1 MQDELNESSSQKK
14 SKSKLVSPLKNET
27 VNAQKK
33 LDSKL
38 KELEQEISKF
48 KAEKQKVTS
57 LQREYEQQLNRVTR
71 EIEDFESRKEQEVE
85 EISNWKQQQLNEIQR
100 EKEEVMREKKTLL
113 ELRDAMMI
121 EKSMAEQQ
129 IINETD
135 RLLEK
140 IQELEDVNRDLNRR
154 VAEVYD
160 KDLSSAFT

>member
-1 MQDELNESSSQKK
+1 
-14 SKSKLVSPLKNET
+14 
-27 VNAQKK
+27 
-33 LDSKL
+33 
-38 KELEQEISKF
+38 
-48 KAEKQKVTS
+48 
-57 LQREYEQQLNRVTR
+57 
-71 EIEDFESRKEQEVE
+71 
-85 EISNWKQQQLNEIQR
+85 
-100 EKEEVMREKKTLL
+100 MREKKTLL

-160 KDLSSAFT
+160 KDLSSAFTQTEIITIHEISVNTDVIGEVKATSEVANAGLSPIKGILKNSANSPIKAAESANTQEGQVFNMMIIQDKQTSIQTDLSLEER

>member
-1 MQDELNESSSQKK
+1 
-14 SKSKLVSPLKNET
+14 
-27 VNAQKK
+27 
-33 LDSKL
+33 
-38 KELEQEISKF
+38 
-48 KAEKQKVTS
+48 
-57 LQREYEQQLNRVTR
+57 
-71 EIEDFESRKEQEVE
+71 
-85 EISNWKQQQLNEIQR
+85 
-100 EKEEVMREKKTLL
+100 MREKKTLL

-160 KDLSSAFT
+160 KDLSSAFTQTEIITIHEISVNTDVIGEVKATSEVANAGLSPIKGILKNSANSPIKAAESANTQEG

>member
-1 MQDELNESSSQKK
+1 
-14 SKSKLVSPLKNET
+14 
-27 VNAQKK
+27 
-33 LDSKL
+33 
-38 KELEQEISKF
+38 
-48 KAEKQKVTS
+48 
-57 LQREYEQQLNRVTR
+57 
-71 EIEDFESRKEQEVE
+71 
-85 EISNWKQQQLNEIQR
+85 
-100 EKEEVMREKKTLL
+100 MREKKTLL